1 MVFSA
6 SEELNFP
13 IPRSVC
19 LVYSHCKLN
28 KDIRLD
34 PIMDQNL
41 VHAID
46 HTITSRHSVRA
57 FLNTPVST
65 DILKE
70 ILTVAS
76 RAPSG
81 TNTQPWRVYVVTG
94 KKRDELVQRVCQAQM
109 QIYANPEL
117 SQQYQETFAYYPEQW
132 ISPFIERRRENGWGL
147 YGLLNIQK
155 GEKEKMA
162 RQQLRNFEL
171 FDAPVGLFFT
181 VNRSLAI
188 GSKMDVSMMIQNVML
203 AAKARGLDTCPQA
216 AWNHFH
222 PIVLDLVGAPDDE
235 ELVCGMALGYADPEQ
250 IINSFI
256 TPRVPVEEFAVFI
269 DE

>member
-1 MVFSA
+1 
-6 SEELNFP
+6 
-13 IPRSVC
+13 
-19 LVYSHCKLN
+19 
-28 KDIRLD
+28 
-34 PIMDQNL
+34 MDQNL
-41 VHAID
+41 VHAVD
-46 HTITSRHSVRA
+46 QTITSRHSVRA
-57 FLNTPVST
+57 FLDTPVST
-65 DILKE
+65 DMLKD

-81 TNTQPWRVYVVTG
+81 TNTQPWKVYVLTG

-109 QIYANPEL
+109 ELYQNPAL
-117 SQQYQETFAYYPEQW
+117 AAHYKETFAYYPEQW
-132 ISPFIERRRENGWGL
+132 FSPYINRRRENGWGL

-162 RQQLRNFEL
+162 RQNLRNFEL

-181 VNRSLAI
+181 LHKDLGV
-188 GSKMDVSMMIQNVML
+188 GSKMDISMMIQNVML

-222 PIVLDLVGAPDDE
+222 SIVLDVLGAGEDE
-235 ELVCGMALGYADPEQ
+235 ELVCGMSLGYADPDH
-250 IINSFI
+250 IVNTFI
-256 TPRVPVEEFAVFI
+256 TPRVPVEEFAVFV